1 MVNSIK
7 TRKQSLSSESGTLPT
22 VTEDE
27 ESKGNGEYAAPL
39 SPVPSAQV
47 PPKLD
52 VESSIIS
59 LEGDIVELHK
69 KLSHLNRKLTLTAQN
84 PDLICPGEIIQHL
97 QRVERETE
105 RFKERKEVSVSKT
118 IIVQN
123 VYTETLA
130 LTFGANA
137 AVLFKLVRFS
147 IRSEFKG
154 LSESQR
160 DAKMIPATSP
170 VFRELRAT
178 SALVWEVVRERNN
191 SATWILNFR
200 DGVRAIIDTTHHLI
214 FCEMLLFMSNPQRSE
229 MERPLLTHI
238 VKQVRENLTK
248 LFSSAAV
255 GVGHLDQWL
264 LAEKEEGFTKHM
276 AVAKLR
282 QFFPFS
288 GEMHTRTYAFTGL
301 EECDKAIE
309 GGISDWEYLEE
320 TPPGYESEEDKM
332 ENSRRRMR
340 APSPEVGTSLDA
352 LYEQIKRQRHR
363 CYDL

>member
-137 AVLFKLVRFS
+137 AVLFK
-147 IRSEFKG
+147 
-154 LSESQR
+154 
-160 DAKMIPATSP
+160 
-170 VFRELRAT
+170 
-178 SALVWEVVRERNN
+178 
-191 SATWILNFR
+191 
-200 DGVRAIIDTTHHLI
+200 
-214 FCEMLLFMSNPQRSE
+214 
-229 MERPLLTHI
+229 
-238 VKQVRENLTK
+238 VK
-248 LFSSAAV
+248 
-255 GVGHLDQWL
+255 
-264 LAEKEEGFTKHM
+264 
-276 AVAKLR
+276 
-282 QFFPFS
+282 
-288 GEMHTRTYAFTGL
+288 
-301 EECDKAIE
+301 
-309 GGISDWEYLEE
+309 
-320 TPPGYESEEDKM
+320 TPS
-332 ENSRRRMR
+332 
-340 APSPEVGTSLDA
+340 
-352 LYEQIKRQRHR
+352 
-363 CYDL
+363 